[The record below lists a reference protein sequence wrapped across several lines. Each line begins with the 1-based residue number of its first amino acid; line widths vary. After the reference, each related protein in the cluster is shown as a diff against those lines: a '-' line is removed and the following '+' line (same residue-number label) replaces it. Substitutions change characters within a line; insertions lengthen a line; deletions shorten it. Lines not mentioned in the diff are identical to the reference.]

1 MEDTYSYFCV
11 ADHSS
16 GMEDASTY
24 FSVGDTGLS
33 TGRVCMSHVPAV
45 GTNPEPSSRREGTLV
60 VPTVP
65 NAALP
70 WVRLRGEAAPTYSPG
85 LADADR
91 HVPMDRDGDGQ
102 KTPPSPTVSVVELV

>member
-11 ADHSS
+11 ADHGN

-24 FSVGDTGLS
+24 FSIGDMGLS
-33 TGRVCMSHVPAV
+33 TGGICMSRVPAA
-45 GTNPEPSSRREGTLV
+45 GTNPEPGSRREGKLV

-70 WVRLRGEAAPTYSPG
+70 WVRLRREAAPTYSAR
-85 LADADR
+85 LADADTR
-91 HVPMDRDGDGQ
+91 VPMDRDGDGQ

>member
-11 ADHSS
+11 ADHGN

-24 FSVGDTGLS
+24 FSIGDMGLS
-33 TGRVCMSHVPAV
+33 TGGICMSRVPAA
-45 GTNPEPSSRREGTLV
+45 GTNPEPGSRREGKLV

-70 WVRLRGEAAPTYSPG
+70 WVRLR
-85 LADADR
+85 
-91 HVPMDRDGDGQ
+91 
-102 KTPPSPTVSVVELV
+102 